1 MLQITNPRVRLT
13 ELSVLLR
20 VETELPSNLIM
31 TGSEFMA
38 GWNLVRPG
46 GASLLERRIR
56 RYGWHFMRVADETQ
70 RGGVGESSKQAIA
83 SALQL
88 AVRGISDYF
97 NAVEVRNIHL
107 TIYPWFVLARLGVF
121 PCRIQQ
127 NPIQFVPDD
136 AQPLPVPTRREQL
149 PVDGSW
155 LFPQFGLEMPMVKE
169 ILTQS
174 RSKGESAQ

>member
-1 MLQITNPRVRLT
+1 MLKMTNPKVRLT
-13 ELSVLLR
+13 ELSALLR
-20 VETELPSNLIM
+20 TETELPSSLIM
-31 TGSEFMA
+31 TGSEFME

-46 GASLLERRIR
+46 GASHLERKIR
-56 RYGWHFMRVADETQ
+56 RHGWHFMRIADETQ

-88 AVRGISDYF
+88 AVRSTGEYF

-127 NPIQFVPDD
+127 SPIQFVPDD
-136 AQPLPVPTRREQL
+136 ALPLPAPTRREPL
-149 PVDGSW
+149 PVHASW
-155 LFPQFGLEMPMVKE
+155 LFPQFGLKMPMVKE
-169 ILTQS
+169 MLTQS
-174 RSKGESAQ
+174 KSKDGRAQ

>member
-1 MLQITNPRVRLT
+1 MLKITKPRVRLT

-20 VETELPSNLIM
+20 TETELPSNLIM
-31 TGSEFMA
+31 TGSEIME

-46 GASLLERRIR
+46 GASLLARRIR
-56 RYGWHFMRVADETQ
+56 RHGWHFIRIADETR

-88 AVRGISDYF
+88 AVCSIGEYF

-107 TIYPWFVLARLGVF
+107 TIYPWFVLARLGIF

-127 NPIQFVPDD
+127 SPIHFVPDN
-136 AQPLPVPTRREQL
+136 ALPLPAPARKEQL
-149 PVDGSW
+149 PASASW
-155 LFPQFGLEMPMVKE
+155 LFPQFGLKMPMVKE
-169 ILTQS
+169 MLTQS
-174 RSKGESAQ
+174 KSKDGGAQ

>member
-1 MLQITNPRVRLT
+1 MLKMTNPKVRLT

-20 VETELPSNLIM
+20 AETDLPSSLIM
-31 TGSEFMA
+31 TGSEFLV

-46 GASLLERRIR
+46 GASLLERRIQR
-56 RYGWHFMRVADETQ
+56 HGWHFMRVADETQ

-88 AVRGISDYF
+88 AVRSISEYF

-127 NPIQFVPDD
+127 NPIQFVPDN
-136 AQPLPVPTRREQL
+136 ALPLPVPTRREQL
-149 PVDGSW
+149 PANGSW
-155 LFPQFGLEMPMVKE
+155 LFPQLGLEMPMVKE

-174 RSKGESAQ
+174 RNKGERAQ

>member
-1 MLQITNPRVRLT
+1 MLKIINPRVRLT

-20 VETELPSNLIM
+20 AETELPSSLIM
-31 TGSEFMA
+31 KGCEFME
-38 GWNLVRPG
+38 GWNLMRPG
-46 GASLLERRIR
+46 GASLLERKIR
-56 RYGWHFMRVADETQ
+56 RHGWHFMRIADETQ

-88 AVRGISDYF
+88 ALGSISEYF

-127 NPIQFVPDD
+127 SPIQFVSDD
-136 AQPLPVPTRREQL
+136 ALPIPAPTRKEQL
-149 PVDGSW
+149 PVNASW
-155 LFPQFGLEMPMVKE
+155 LFPQVGLEMPMVGE
-169 ILTQS
+169 MLTQS
-174 RSKGESAQ
+174 RSKDGRV